1 MLPANCKFRRENNNL
16 TYEVIIHIMIGKAT
30 IKVSEGKEGK
40 ALMVSEIGN
49 EQAIKVSSF
58 NGIDVYRINT
68 KKFKTSGIHFFFQD
82 NLTRQSV
89 TKNALLPAVM
99 RRGSAAYPTL
109 RDISMQLE
117 RLYGASFDC
126 GVTKKG
132 ERHVIHFYTEFLSQG
147 YIPDGTDSFA
157 AGFELLYDVIT
168 RPAFENGR
176 FGERSLA
183 QEKDNLRMLIESR
196 VNDKMQYSVDRCL
209 EETCRNE
216 PYALF
221 DYGLAE
227 DIDSISSA
235 ELTSHYRTM
244 IETYPLQVY
253 LIGNI
258 TDEQVNM
265 VTQRIS
271 SIPRKNIKTLSNGFS
286 SKYNSEPRNVTET
299 MDVTQGKL
307 CLGFR
312 TNTPPDA
319 KDYPSLMMYNSI
331 LGEGI
336 HSKLFQNVR
345 EKASLAYYAYSR
357 LEKFKGLM
365 VISSGIEMGNKE
377 KALDIILKQMDEM
390 KKGLISDYEM
400 ETAAKSMETGLK
412 SLADN
417 QISMVDFFLSQAIC
431 GSQDNFSDI
440 IEKVKAVTRN
450 EIVQVAEKISP
461 DTIYFL
467 TAPAADREE
476 SAQ

>member
-1 MLPANCKFRRENNNL
+1 
-16 TYEVIIHIMIGKAT
+16 
-30 IKVSEGKEGK
+30 
-40 ALMVSEIGN
+40 
-49 EQAIKVSSF
+49 
-58 NGIDVYRINT
+58 
-68 KKFKTSGIHFFFQD
+68 
-82 NLTRQSV
+82 
-89 TKNALLPAVM
+89 
-99 RRGSAAYPTL
+99 
-109 RDISMQLE
+109 
-117 RLYGASFDC
+117 
-126 GVTKKG
+126 
-132 ERHVIHFYTEFLSQG
+132 
-147 YIPDGTDSFA
+147 
-157 AGFELLYDVIT
+157 
-168 RPAFENGR
+168 
-176 FGERSLA
+176 
-183 QEKDNLRMLIESR
+183 
-196 VNDKMQYSVDRCL
+196 
-209 EETCRNE
+209 
-216 PYALF
+216 
-221 DYGLAE
+221 
-227 DIDSISSA
+227 
-235 ELTSHYRTM
+235 
-244 IETYPLQVY
+244 
-253 LIGNI
+253 
-258 TDEQVNM
+258 M